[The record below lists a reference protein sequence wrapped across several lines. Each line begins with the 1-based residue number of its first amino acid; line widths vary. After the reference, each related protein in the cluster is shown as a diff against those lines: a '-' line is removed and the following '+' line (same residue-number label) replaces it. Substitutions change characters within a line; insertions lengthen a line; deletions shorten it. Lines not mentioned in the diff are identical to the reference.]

1 MDLKLSGKKALIVG
15 GSRGIGKATARQLA
29 LEGVD
34 CTICSRNESSLKI
47 AAEELAQETK
57 RNIYP
62 IVADTTD
69 PDSILNLVEKSATAM
84 GGIDILVNSGARV
97 GGFEPEDFNSIKD
110 ELILKDFE
118 EKYMGYFRCIRAV
131 APYMIENNWGR
142 IISISGLA
150 ARIGG
155 NYFSSGPRNA
165 SVVHLTKSAS
175 LELGKHGINVNAVY
189 PGIVDTEMFRNRV
202 TNEDA
207 LRQMAALNAIGRL
220 ITVEEIANVITFL
233 ASPLAASITGDV
245 ISVTGGIG
253 DTVFY

>member
-1 MDLKLSGKKALIVG
+1 MDLKLSGKKALIIG
-15 GSRGIGKATARQLA
+15 GSRGIGKAIARQMA

-62 IVADTTD
+62 IVADTTS
-69 PDSILNLVEKSATAM
+69 PDSILKLVENSVAAM
-84 GGIDILVNSGARV
+84 GSIDILINSGARV
-97 GGFEPEDFNSIKD
+97 GGQEPEDFNSIKD

-118 EKYMGYFRCIRAV
+118 EKYLGYFRSIRAV
-131 APYMIENNWGR
+131 APYMIRNNWGR
-142 IISISGLA
+142 IINISGLA

-155 NYFSSGPRNA
+155 SYFSSGPRNA

-175 LELGKHGINVNAVY
+175 MELGKHGITVNAVY
-189 PGIVDTEMFRNRV
+189 PGIVSTEAFRERV
-202 TNEDA
+202 TDEDA
-207 LRQMAALNAIGRL
+207 LRQLEAMNSLGRL
-220 ITVEEIANVITFL
+220 ITAEEIANVVTFL
-233 ASPLAASITGDV
+233 ASPLSASISGDV

-253 DTVFY
+253 NSVYY

>member
-47 AAEELAQETK
+47 AAEELAQETN

-69 PDSILNLVEKSATAM
+69 PDSIINLVEKSVAAM
-84 GGIDILVNSGARV
+84 GSIDILINSGARV

-142 IISISGLA
+142 IINISGLA

-175 LELGKHGINVNAVY
+175 MELGKHGINVNAVY

-202 TNEDA
+202 TNKEA
-207 LRQMAALNAIGRL
+207 VRQMAALNSLGRL

>member
-34 CTICSRNESSLKI
+34 CTICSRNESSLKVT
-47 AAEELAQETK
+47 AEELAQETN

-69 PDSILNLVEKSATAM
+69 PDSILNLVEKSAAAM

-202 TNEDA
+202 TNEEA

>member
-47 AAEELAQETK
+47 AAEELTQETQ

-69 PDSILNLVEKSATAM
+69 PDSILNLVEKSAAAM

-202 TNEDA
+202 TNEEA
-207 LRQMAALNAIGRL
+207 VRQMASLNAIGRL

>member
-15 GSRGIGKATARQLA
+15 GSRGIGKAIARQLA

-34 CTICSRNESSLKI
+34 CTICSRNASSLKN
-47 AAEELAQETK
+47 AADELANETN

-62 IVADTTD
+62 IVADTND
-69 PDSILNLVEKSATAM
+69 PGSILNLVEKSAEEM
-84 GGIDILVNSGARV
+84 GSIDILINSGARV
-97 GGFEPEDFNSIKD
+97 GGHEPEDFNSIKD

-118 EKYMGYFRCIRAV
+118 EKYMGYFRCVRAV
-131 APYMIENNWGR
+131 APYMIQNNWGR
-142 IISISGLA
+142 IINISGLA

-165 SVVHLTKSAS
+165 SVVHMTKSAS
-175 LELGKHGINVNAVY
+175 LELGKHGITVNAVY
-189 PGIVDTEMFRNRV
+189 PGIVDTETFRGRV
-202 TNEDA
+202 TNEEAIRQAASMNA
-207 LRQMAALNAIGRL
+207 LGRL
-220 ITVEEIANVITFL
+220 ITPEEIANVVTFL

-253 DTVFY
+253 NTVYY

>member
-15 GSRGIGKATARQLA
+15 GSRGIGKAIARQMA

-62 IVADTTD
+62 IVADTTN
-69 PDSILNLVEKSATAM
+69 PDSILNLVEHSAKAM
-84 GGIDILVNSGARV
+84 GSIDVLINCGARV
-97 GGFEPEDFNSIKD
+97 GGQVPEDFNSIKD

-118 EKYMGYFRCIRAV
+118 EKYLGYFRSIRAV
-131 APYMIENNWGR
+131 APYMIKNNWGR
-142 IISISGLA
+142 IINISGLA

-155 NYFSSGPRNA
+155 NYYSSGPRNA

-175 LELGKHGINVNAVY
+175 LELGKHGITVNAVY
-189 PGIVDTEMFRNRV
+189 PGIVSTEAFKERV
-202 TNEDA
+202 TDEDA
-207 LRQMAALNAIGRL
+207 LRQMAAMNTLGRL
-220 ITVEEIANVITFL
+220 ITAEEIANIVTFL
-233 ASPLAASITGDV
+233 ASPLSAAINGDV

-253 DTVFY
+253 NTVHY

>member
-15 GSRGIGKATARQLA
+15 GSRGIGKAIARQLA
-29 LEGVD
+29 MEGVD
-34 CTICSRNESSLKI
+34 CTICSRNGSTLKI
-47 AAEELAQETK
+47 TAGELAQETK

-69 PDSILNLVEKSATAM
+69 PDSIINLVEKSAAVM
-84 GGIDILVNSGARV
+84 GSIDILINSGARV
-97 GGFEPEDFNSIKD
+97 GGHEPEDFNSIKE

-131 APYMIENNWGR
+131 APYMIENKWGR
-142 IISISGLA
+142 IINISGLA

-175 LELGKHGINVNAVY
+175 LELGKYGINVNAIY
-189 PGIVDTEMFRNRV
+189 PGIVDTETFRDRV
-202 TNEDA
+202 TNEE
-207 LRQMAALNAIGRL
+207 ALNQAVAMNSLGRL
-220 ITVEEIANVITFL
+220 ITPEEIAYVVTFL
-233 ASPLAASITGDV
+233 ASPLSASITGDV
-245 ISVTGGIG
+245 IPVTGGIG
-253 DTVFY
+253 NTVYF

>member
-34 CTICSRNESSLKI
+34 CTICSRNESSLKM
-47 AAEELAQETK
+47 AAEELAQETN

-69 PDSILNLVEKSATAM
+69 PNSILNLVEKSAAAM
-84 GGIDILVNSGARV
+84 GSIDILINSGARV

-175 LELGKHGINVNAVY
+175 MELGKHGINVNAVY

-202 TNEDA
+202 TNEEA
-207 LRQMAALNAIGRL
+207 VREMASLNALGRL

>member
-1 MDLKLSGKKALIVG
+1 MDLKLSEKKALIVG

-69 PDSILNLVEKSATAM
+69 PDSILNLVEKSAAAM

-202 TNEDA
+202 TNEEA
-207 LRQMAALNAIGRL
+207 VRQMAALNAIGRL

>member
-1 MDLKLSGKKALIVG
+1 MDLKLLGKKALIVG
-15 GSRGIGKATARQLA
+15 GSRGIGKAIARQMA

-62 IVADTTD
+62 IVADTTN
-69 PDSILNLVEKSATAM
+69 PDSILKLVENSAAAM
-84 GGIDILVNSGARV
+84 GSIDILINSGARV
-97 GGFEPEDFNSIKD
+97 GGQVPEDFNSIKD

-118 EKYMGYFRCIRAV
+118 EKYMGYFRSIRAV
-131 APYMIENNWGR
+131 APYMIKNNWGR
-142 IISISGLA
+142 IINISGLA

-175 LELGKHGINVNAVY
+175 MELGKHGITVNAVY
-189 PGIVDTEMFRNRV
+189 PGIVSTEAFREQVTDEDT
-202 TNEDA
+202 
-207 LRQMAALNAIGRL
+207 LRQLAAMNSLGRL
-220 ITVEEIANVITFL
+220 ITAEEIANVVTFL
-233 ASPLAASITGDV
+233 ASPLSASINGDV
-245 ISVTGGIG
+245 LSVTGGIG
-253 DTVFY
+253 NTVYY

>member
-1 MDLKLSGKKALIVG
+1 MDLKLSEKKALIVG

-47 AAEELAQETK
+47 AAEELTQETK

-69 PDSILNLVEKSATAM
+69 PDSILNLVEKSAAAM

-202 TNEDA
+202 TNEEA
-207 LRQMAALNAIGRL
+207 VRQMASLNAIGRL

>member
-47 AAEELAQETK
+47 AAEELTQETK

-69 PDSILNLVEKSATAM
+69 PDSILNLVEKSAAAM

>member
-15 GSRGIGKATARQLA
+15 GSRGIGKAIARQLA

-34 CTICSRNESSLKI
+34 CTICSRNESTLNI
-47 AAEELAQETK
+47 TAEDLAQETK

-69 PDSILNLVEKSATAM
+69 PNSILNLVEKSTAVM
-84 GGIDILVNSGARV
+84 GSIDILINSGARV
-97 GGFEPEDFNSIKD
+97 GGYEPEDFNSIKE

-131 APYMIENNWGR
+131 APYMIENKWGR
-142 IISISGLA
+142 IINISGLA

-175 LELGKHGINVNAVY
+175 MELGKHGINVNAIY
-189 PGIVDTEMFRNRV
+189 PGVVDTEQFRERV
-202 TNEDA
+202 TNEEA
-207 LRQMAALNAIGRL
+207 IHQAESLNSLGRL
-220 ITVEEIANVITFL
+220 ITSEEIAYVVTFL
-233 ASPLAASITGDV
+233 ASPLSSSITGEV
-245 ISVTGGIG
+245 IPVTGGIG
-253 DTVFY
+253 NTVYF

>member
-47 AAEELAQETK
+47 TADELAQETN

-69 PDSILNLVEKSATAM
+69 PGSILNLVEKSVAAM
-84 GGIDILVNSGARV
+84 GSIDILINSGARV

-142 IISISGLA
+142 IINISGLA

-175 LELGKHGINVNAVY
+175 MELGKHGINVNAVY

-202 TNEDA
+202 TNKEA
-207 LRQMAALNAIGRL
+207 VRQMAALNALGRL

-233 ASPLAASITGDV
+233 ASPLATSITGDV

>member
-15 GSRGIGKATARQLA
+15 GSRGIGKAIARQMA

-62 IVADTTD
+62 IVADTTN
-69 PDSILNLVEKSATAM
+69 PDSILKLVENSVAAM
-84 GGIDILVNSGARV
+84 GSIDILINSGARV
-97 GGFEPEDFNSIKD
+97 GGQVPEDFNSIKD

-118 EKYMGYFRCIRAV
+118 EKYLGYFRSIRAV
-131 APYMIENNWGR
+131 APYMIKNNWGR
-142 IISISGLA
+142 IINISGLA

-155 NYFSSGPRNA
+155 SYFSSGPRNA

-175 LELGKHGINVNAVY
+175 LELGKHGITVNAVY
-189 PGIVDTEMFRNRV
+189 PGIVSTEAFRERV
-202 TNEDA
+202 TDEDA
-207 LRQMAALNAIGRL
+207 LRQLEAMNTLGRL
-220 ITVEEIANVITFL
+220 ITAEEIANVVTFL
-233 ASPLAASITGDV
+233 ASPLSASISGDV

-253 DTVFY
+253 NSVYY

>member
-1 MDLKLSGKKALIVG
+1 MDLQLSGKKALIVG

-34 CTICSRNESSLKI
+34 CTICSRNESSLQI
-47 AAEELAQETK
+47 AAEELAQETN

-69 PDSILNLVEKSATAM
+69 PDSILNLVEKSAAAM
-84 GGIDILVNSGARV
+84 GSIDILINSGARV

-207 LRQMAALNAIGRL
+207 VRQMAGLNALGRL